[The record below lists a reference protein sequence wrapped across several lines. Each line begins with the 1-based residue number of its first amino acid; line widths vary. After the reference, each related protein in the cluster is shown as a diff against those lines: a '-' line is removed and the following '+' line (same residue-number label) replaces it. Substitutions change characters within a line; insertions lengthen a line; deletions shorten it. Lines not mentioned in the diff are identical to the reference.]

1 MMLILH
7 WSQAV
12 HRTAKVACHDRGL
25 RREHRCEGIG
35 LAKETVVAIVMRD
48 PGGGQDPGK
57 VRMQHLPL
65 DSTPKKGFSPSVV
78 MLWDKVDVAF
88 NNYFIETGG
97 GAQCLNKPSR

>member
-25 RREHRCEGIG
+25 RREHRCEGKG

-48 PGGGQDPGK
+48 PGEDRILERLECSIFRWTQPGK
-57 VRMQHLPL
+57 KDFPHQL
-65 DSTPKKGFSPSVV
+65 
-78 MLWDKVDVAF
+78 
-88 NNYFIETGG
+88 
-97 GAQCLNKPSR
+97 